1 MFGDVIN
8 AMFSSS
14 DTSPGMF
21 SFRPSSGLEAM
32 PRKAMPQPDVSKN
45 LTGASSLPLPEIIHT
60 DDAYFPFDQL
70 LDFSK
75 GGPVRPK
82 GKSRKEIRE
91 MAHLLMAHG
100 DDQSGVYKRMKA
112 KRLLQWFYFSPSAL
126 MKARAMTRT
135 LYLLRLTSEKKKQR
149 TKERARRRANMRRWV
164 KRQPQRVARA

>member
-21 SFRPSSGLEAM
+21 SFRPSSGPE
-32 PRKAMPQPDVSKN
+32 AMPQPDVSKN

-60 DDAYFPFDQL
+60 DDAYFSFEQL

-75 GGPVRPK
+75 GGPLRSK
-82 GKSRKEIRE
+82 GRSRKEIRE

-100 DDQSGVYKRMKA
+100 DGQSGVCKRLKA
-112 KRLLQWFYFSPSAL
+112 KTLLQWFFFSPKSL
-126 MKARAMTRT
+126 MRARAMTRT

-149 TKERARRRANMRRWV
+149 TKERARRAQNMRRCV
-164 KRQPQRVARA
+164 KRRLERVARA